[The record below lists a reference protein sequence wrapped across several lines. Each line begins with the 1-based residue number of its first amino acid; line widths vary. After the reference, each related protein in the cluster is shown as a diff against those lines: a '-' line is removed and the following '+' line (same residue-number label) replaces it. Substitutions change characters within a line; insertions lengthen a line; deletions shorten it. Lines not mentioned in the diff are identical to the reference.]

1 MADFYQ
7 NGIVSSLHNFNHNN
21 DKVLETE
28 LETILQDQPMELI
41 LPCLYSE
48 LEGEALKDIIEKINK
63 LNFLNHVI
71 IGLDRANEKEFL
83 FAKKYFSKLNV
94 QHSILWN
101 DGSRLR
107 KLQKI
112 LNQEGIADVEDGKG
126 KNVWY
131 CIGYA
136 ISRNT
141 AEAIAFHDCD
151 IKTYHENILIR
162 LFYPLVSR
170 SMGYSFSKGYYPRY
184 ADNKLNGRVTRLLV
198 TPLVKSLIM
207 LFGKNEYLEFIDSFK
222 YPLAGEYAFKK
233 HLLREIRIPSDWGLE
248 IGILSELQRNYSS
261 KLCCQVD
268 LADQYDHKH
277 QFLSED
283 DDSKGLSRMTIDIT
297 KAFLRKMAT
306 QGNTFN
312 EESFRTLKAT
322 YYRKALEYIDI
333 YKNDAKMNGLN
344 LDINLEEKTVEIFA
358 ENIIKAG
365 KVFLSQP
372 MEKPFIPSWQRVEYA
387 APGFLTKLRR
397 AVVEDNQYSNE

>member
-1 MADFYQ
+1 M
-7 NGIVSSLHNFNHNN
+7 STLHNFNNANN
-21 DKVLETE
+21 KVLASE
-28 LETILQDQPMELI
+28 LDIISQEQPMELI
-41 LPCLYSE
+41 LPCLFSE
-48 LEGEALKDIIEKINK
+48 LEADALKNIIQSINK
-63 LNFLNHVI
+63 INFLNHVI
-71 IGLDRANEKEFL
+71 IGLDKANHKQFL
-83 FAKKYFSKLNV
+83 YAREYFAKLNV

-101 DGSRLR
+101 DGPKLNS
-107 KLQKI
+107 LQKV
-112 LNQEGIADVEDGKG
+112 LHKEGIADVEDGKG

-136 ISRNT
+136 LSRNT
-141 AEAIAFHDCD
+141 AEAVALHDCD
-151 IKTYHENILIR
+151 IKTYDENILIK
-162 LFYPLVSR
+162 LFYPLVNR

-222 YPLAGEYAFKK
+222 YPLAGEYAFRM

-277 QFLSED
+277 QDLSEND
-283 DDSKGLSRMTIDIT
+283 ESRGLSRMTIDIT

-306 QGNTFN
+306 QGHTFN

-322 YYRKALEYIDI
+322 YYRRALEYIDI

-344 LDINLEEKTVEIFA
+344 LDINLEEKTVEMFA

-365 KVFLSQP
+365 KSFLSQP

-387 APGFLTKLRR
+387 SPGFLTKLRR
-397 AVVEDNQYSNE
+397 AVVEDNK